1 MKNLSLFAIV
11 FVAGCSTMGS
21 NQTPMGTSYVPVVD
35 MQGHSGVQFQAD
47 QQECLAYANES
58 LSYAKQ
64 HAAAA
69 QPSSSFMNG
78 LFVGLFVGLLTPE
91 KYRYQT
97 DYQTD
102 FAPTQSGVKLYVSES
117 QQTLIK
123 QCLTARGYTVLN

>member
-35 MQGHSGVQFQAD
+35 MQGHSVVQFQAD

-69 QPSSSFMNG
+69 QPSQSSF
-78 LFVGLFVGLLTPE
+78 FVGLFVGLLTPE
-91 KYRYQT
+91 KYR
-97 DYQTD
+97 YQTD